1 VDELK
6 LSLPEEKIAA
16 FCEKWNVAEFAV
28 FGSVLRDDFRS
39 NSDVD
44 VLLTFVTETG
54 VSLFDFVDMRDEL
67 EELLG
72 RKVDVLS
79 RRGVETS
86 TNPYRKKAI
95 LNSARTI
102 YAAA

>member
-1 VDELK
+1 M
-6 LSLPEEKIAA
+6 
-16 FCEKWNVAEFAV
+16 
-28 FGSVLRDDFRS
+28 
-39 NSDVD
+39 
-44 VLLTFVTETG
+44 TFVPPATWTSCSPSSLETG

-95 LNSARTI
+95 LDSARTI